1 MAEEDDT
8 SPTSVRCQRSRHEF
22 PSVPPPPLADQSI
35 LDQII
40 AATAVPVA

>member
-1 MAEEDDT
+1 LNCT
-8 SPTSVRCQRSRHEF
+8 RQF
-22 PSVPPPPLADQSI
+22 PLVDAPLLPDQSV